1 MSSDKDKST
10 FSSILDGIE
19 HRWKIVLGFL
29 VTLAASLAFYL
40 RSKDMKRVLKNA
52 NDSHEKENDVNDD
65 ARKKLTTGLDNLRDD
80 TANQIKDANK
90 EADRKEKDLRSEK
103 KKFIE
108 EAEDSST
115 LAADI
120 ASKIGADFVE
130 ND

>member
-1 MSSDKDKST
+1 M
-10 FSSILDGIE
+10 
-19 HRWKIVLGFL
+19 
-29 VTLAASLAFYL
+29 
-40 RSKDMKRVLKNA
+40 
-52 NDSHEKENDVNDD
+52 
-65 ARKKLTTGLDNLRDD
+65 TTGLDNLRDD